1 MVQATETEVALYQT
15 LETVR
20 KAVTQK
26 RNRALLWAFFA
37 FLTLGILDAAS
48 PLDDVLRVL
57 RNHVRSHASNGDIV
71 VVTIDG
77 PTIAQQGEWPWPR
90 DKVADLVKKIDAAGA
105 RQIAFEHVFVPTG
118 SPEQDKVLANA
129 FRALPTKAVIGA
141 RFDKDPVTL
150 ERRFQKP
157 AAVLASAATTAGAS
171 LYFNG
176 FGHAWHVNYRVKADG
191 EEFPS
196 VAAVIAGKA
205 GHAAA
210 PIFVDYSIN
219 PDTIPQIS
227 AAQVLDG
234 RAGSTLKGKVALLST
249 TRSAENIPGAEPVPI
264 AFINAIAAETMMAGD
279 QTYLGWWPAFVLA
292 AFASFVVWI
301 APRRWAVAAIAL
313 ELLALVT
320 CPILLEEQGI
330 YTDPAIGLLMAGTVI
345 LMRAWRSY
353 RRGDARV
360 NPLTGLPN
368 LLALKEHR
376 IAGGNAVVAVRIKNY
391 AELVAAL
398 AQNED
403 VLASQIAARLNAGNL
418 TSLFHGDDGIFCWI
432 APASAPDELSDQL
445 EAIHSFFMMPISV
458 GGWQVDVSLAFGI
471 DTSGSPDL
479 GARFAS
485 ALVAAD
491 EAAAAG
497 HRWKYYDP
505 ARLNEAEWNMSLLGR
520 LDTAIESGEV
530 WVAYQPKLD
539 LKSGKVTGAEALVR
553 WTHPERGAISPEE
566 FVSVAE
572 ANGRIDKLTYFVL
585 EQALMMVAATSN
597 RLNVAVN
604 LSAQMFGRKD
614 FVGRLREL
622 LKLYKVPGKLLTMEI
637 TESAAVDKE
646 EELFSTVNAL
656 TELGVVVS
664 IDDYGTGYCT
674 LEYLKKIKA
683 SELKIDRGFVA
694 AMDRN
699 RSDRVLVNATIEL
712 AHSLGHSVVAEGV
725 ETQEAL
731 EMLQSMGC
739 DKAQGFFISRP
750 MPRDEFMTF
759 IGRKPALRAA

>member
-1 MVQATETEVALYQT
+1 
-15 LETVR
+15 
-20 KAVTQK
+20 
-26 RNRALLWAFFA
+26 
-37 FLTLGILDAAS
+37 
-48 PLDDVLRVL
+48 
-57 RNHVRSHASNGDIV
+57 
-71 VVTIDG
+71 
-77 PTIAQQGEWPWPR
+77 
-90 DKVADLVKKIDAAGA
+90 
-105 RQIAFEHVFVPTG
+105 
-118 SPEQDKVLANA
+118 
-129 FRALPTKAVIGA
+129 
-141 RFDKDPVTL
+141 
-150 ERRFQKP
+150 
-157 AAVLASAATTAGAS
+157 
-171 LYFNG
+171 
-176 FGHAWHVNYRVKADG
+176 
-191 EEFPS
+191 
-196 VAAVIAGKA
+196 
-205 GHAAA
+205 
-210 PIFVDYSIN
+210 
-219 PDTIPQIS
+219 
-227 AAQVLDG
+227 
-234 RAGSTLKGKVALLST
+234 LKGKVALVST
-249 TRSAENIPGAEPVPI
+249 TRSAENVPGAEPVPI
-264 AFINAIAAETMMAGD
+264 AFISAIAAETMMAGE
-279 QTYLGWWPAFVLA
+279 QAYLGWWPGF
-292 AFASFVVWI
+292 AFAALASLVIWM
-301 APRRWAVAAIAL
+301 APRRWAIAAITL
-313 ELLALVT
+313 ELVVLVT
-320 CPILLEEQGI
+320 CPIVLETHGV
-330 YTDPAIGLLMAGTVI
+330 YVDPAIGLLMAGAVI
-345 LMRAWRSY
+345 IMRAWRSY

-376 IAGGNAVVAVRIKNY
+376 LSGTHAIVAVRIKNY

-398 AQNED
+398 AQSED

-418 TSLFHGDDGIFCWI
+418 SSLFHGDDGIFCWI

-471 DTSGSPDL
+471 DTSGSSDL

-505 ARLNEAEWNMSLLGR
+505 SRLNEAEWNMSLLGR
-520 LDTAIESGEV
+520 LDAAIETGEV

-585 EQALMMVAATSN
+585 EQALMMVSATNN

-604 LSAQMFGRKD
+604 LSAQMFGRKN
-614 FVGRLREL
+614 FVGRLREML
-622 LKLYKVPGKLLTMEI
+622 RLYKVPGKMLTMEI
-637 TESAAVDKE
+637 TESAAVEKE
-646 EELFSTVNAL
+646 EELFATVNAL

-731 EMLQSMGC
+731 DMLQSMGC

-750 MPRDEFMTF
+750 MPRDEFMVF

>member
-1 MVQATETEVALYQT
+1 MVQATKSEVALFQL
-15 LETVR
+15 LETMR
-20 KAVTQK
+20 DAVTQ
-26 RNRALLWAFFA
+26 RRYRALLWTLFA

-77 PTIAQQGEWPWPR
+77 PTIAAQGEWPWPR
-90 DKVADLVKKIDAAGA
+90 DKVAGLVNKIDAAGA

-129 FRALPTKAVIGA
+129 FRALPGKAVIGA

-157 AAVLASAATTAGAS
+157 AAILASAATTAGSS

-176 FGHAWHVNYRVKADG
+176 FGHAWHANYRVKADG

-196 VAAVIAGKA
+196 LAATLAGKQTHPA
-205 GHAAA
+205 Q
-210 PIFVDYSIN
+210 PIFIDYSI
-219 PDTIPQIS
+219 DADSIPQIS
-227 AAQVLDG
+227 AAQILDG
-234 RAGSTLKGKVALLST
+234 RAGAALKGKIALVSN
-249 TRSAENIPGAEPVPI
+249 TRSPESVPGTEPIPI
-264 AFINAIAAETMMAGD
+264 AFINAIAAETMMEGEQA
-279 QTYLGWWPAFVLA
+279 YYGWWPAFVFA
-292 AFASFVVWI
+292 AFASFIIWA
-301 APRRWAVAAIAL
+301 APRRWAVMAITL
-313 ELLALVT
+313 ELLTLVT
-320 CPILLEEQGI
+320 CPIILEDHGI
-330 YTDPAIGLLMAGTVI
+330 YLDPAIGMLMAGTII

-368 LLALKEHR
+368 LLALKEHKLSGTHA
-376 IAGGNAVVAVRIKNY
+376 IVAVRIKNY

-403 VLASQIAARLNAGNL
+403 VLATQIAARLNAGNL

-445 EAIHSFFMMPISV
+445 EAIHSFFMMPITV
-458 GGWQVDVSLAFGI
+458 GGWQVDVSIAFGI

-553 WTHPERGAISPEE
+553 WTHPQRGAISPEE

-585 EQALMMVAATSN
+585 EQALMMVASTGN
-597 RLNVAVN
+597 RFNVAVN

-622 LKLYKVPGKLLTMEI
+622 LERHKVPGKLLTMEI
-637 TESAAVDKE
+637 TESAAVEKE
-646 EELFSTVNAL
+646 EELFATVNAL
-656 TELGVVVS
+656 TALGVIVS
-664 IDDYGTGYCT
+664 IDDYGTGFCT

-725 ETQEAL
+725 ETQETL

-750 MPRDEFMTF
+750 MPRDEFMVF
-759 IGRKPALRAA
+759 IGKKPALRAA